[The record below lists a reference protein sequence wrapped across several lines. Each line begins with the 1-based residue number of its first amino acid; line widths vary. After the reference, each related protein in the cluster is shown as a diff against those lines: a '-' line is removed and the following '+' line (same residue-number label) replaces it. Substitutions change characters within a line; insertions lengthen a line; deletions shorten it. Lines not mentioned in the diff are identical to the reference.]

1 MAARNKPLTLVCHPS
16 PAERSAATTS
26 LSSRKVTWVL
36 FWPRG
41 RPRPR
46 VTASMMCGMASRAGR
61 AVRNSAAVS
70 GESSARDSLVLA
82 GRDRFIGPR
91 FSAVGAAKADQ
102 SHAVHPVGKDHRVQ
116 AAAQPSNCGL
126 TSLAVGSTGPINDHR
141 RRPVE
146 IQGAFE
152 GYAVLGQVARSLG
165 RVPGEHGLNVG
176 TKIDENKPFSDF
188 LM

>member
-102 SHAVHPVGKDHRVQ
+102 SHAV
-116 AAAQPSNCGL
+116 AQPSNRGL
-126 TSLAVGSTGPINDHR
+126 TSLAVGSTGPINNHR

-152 GYAVLGQVARSLG
+152 GYAVLGQVARGLG
-165 RVPGEHGLNVG
+165 RVPGEHRLNVG
-176 TKIDENKPFSDF
+176 TKID
-188 LM
+188 

>member
-1 MAARNKPLTLVCHPS
+1 MAARSKPLTRGCHPS
-16 PAERSAATTS
+16 PAERSAENTS

-41 RPRPR
+41 RPRQR

-102 SHAVHPVGKDHRVQ
+102 SH
-116 AAAQPSNCGL
+116 GL
-126 TSLAVGSTGPINDHR
+126 TSLAVGPAGPINDHR
-141 RRPVE
+141 RLPVE
-146 IQGAFE
+146 VPGAFE
-152 GYAVLGQVARSLG
+152 GYAVLGQVARGLG
-165 RVPGEHGLNVG
+165 RVPGEHGLNVA
-176 TKIDENKPFSDF
+176 TKIE
-188 LM
+188 

>member
-116 AAAQPSNCGL
+116 AVAQPSNRGL
-126 TSLAVGSTGPINDHR
+126 TSLAVGSTGPINNHR

-152 GYAVLGQVARSLG
+152 DTPRLARLRAALAASQV
-165 RVPGEHGLNVG
+165 N
-176 TKIDENKPFSDF
+176 TD
-188 LM
+188 

>member
-1 MAARNKPLTLVCHPS
+1 MAARSKPLTLVCHPS

-91 FSAVGAAKADQ
+91 FGAIGRAKADQ
-102 SHAVHPVGKDHRVQ
+102 SHLIRPVGKNNRVQ
-116 AAAQPSNCGL
+116 PAAQPSDRRLSPL
-126 TSLAVGSTGPINDHR
+126 TIGTTGPIDDHGR
-141 RRPVE
+141 LPIE
-146 IQGAFE
+146 IPGAFE
-152 GYAVLGQVARSLG
+152 IYAVLSQVTRCLG
-165 RVPGEHGLNVG
+165 RIPSEHY
-176 TKIDENKPFSDF
+176 
-188 LM
+188 

>member
-1 MAARNKPLTLVCHPS
+1 MAARNRPLTLVCHPS

-70 GESSARDSLVLA
+70 GESSAREGLVLA

-91 FSAVGAAKADQ
+91 FSAVGAAKVDQ

-116 AAAQPSNCGL
+116 AVARPSNRGL
-126 TSLAVGSTGPINDHR
+126 TSLAVGSTGPTASD
-141 RRPVE
+141 
-146 IQGAFE
+146 
-152 GYAVLGQVARSLG
+152 VAQSKSKALSKDMPCLARLRAALVASQAS
-165 RVPGEHGLNVG
+165 
-176 TKIDENKPFSDF
+176 TD
-188 LM
+188 